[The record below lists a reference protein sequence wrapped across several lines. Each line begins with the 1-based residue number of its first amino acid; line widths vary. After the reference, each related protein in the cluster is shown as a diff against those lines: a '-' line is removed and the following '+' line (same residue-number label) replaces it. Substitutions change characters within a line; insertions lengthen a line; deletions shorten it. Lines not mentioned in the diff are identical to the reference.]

1 MMGLDF
7 ALGERR
13 ASIVAA
19 LNGLVV
25 TVGGDPVA
33 LTAYLD
39 QPATV
44 ERYQTWPVWLSAA
57 PFTKVMTETYW
68 QVVVTLPPANQS
80 SMIDAAD
87 ALIST
92 VGEALQSIHAAITT
106 VRPAR
111 LIVGGDD
118 AGVPILQYEITI

>member
-1 MMGLDF
+1 MYGLEF
-7 ALGERR
+7 ELGPRR

-19 LNGLVV
+19 LNGLVGS
-25 TVGGDPVA
+25 VGGDPVA

-39 QPATV
+39 QPQTV
-44 ERYQTWPVWLSAA
+44 ERYQAWPVWLNSA
-57 PFTKVMTETYW
+57 PYTQCLTNSFW
-68 QVVVTLPPANQS
+68 QVVVTLPPADQS

-92 VGEALQSIHAAITT
+92 VADALFTLGQVTA

-111 LIVGGDD
+111 LLVASDD
-118 AGVPILQYEITI
+118 GGVPILQYDLTI

>member
-1 MMGLDF
+1 MYGLEF

-19 LNGLVV
+19 LNGLVA

-33 LTAYLD
+33 LTAFLD

-44 ERYQTWPVWLSAA
+44 ERYQAWPVWLSGA
-57 PFTKVMTETYW
+57 PFTKVMTETFW
-68 QVVVTLPPANQS
+68 QVVVTLPPANQA

-92 VGEALQSIHAAITT
+92 VADALETLGKVTT

-111 LIVGGDD
+111 LIVAGDD
-118 AGVPILQYEITI
+118 GGVPILQYELTI